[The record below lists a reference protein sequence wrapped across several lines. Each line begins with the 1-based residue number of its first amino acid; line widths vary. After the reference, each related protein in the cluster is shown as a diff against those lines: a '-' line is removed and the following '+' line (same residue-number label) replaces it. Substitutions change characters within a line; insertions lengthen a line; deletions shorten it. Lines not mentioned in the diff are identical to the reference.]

1 MKCYDFWYDGL
12 KLSDFGFMICSFDS
26 GGIDT
31 ISNGS
36 EITFNQVSVLNGAK
50 QELTSVQYDDC
61 ITATI
66 QICKNL
72 CNGDNLEVS
81 VEEMRNIMAWLNRK
95 GFHKFKLVD
104 DEYSNIYLEASFN
117 VSKVEIGGKICGF
130 ELEMTTNRP
139 FSLMEPVEMIIEND
153 VPGKV
158 HAFFSKSDEEGYI
171 YTDMEITIKDA
182 GDLDIYSITEDR
194 HMIVNN
200 CVSGEVITANYP
212 IIQTSFDSH
221 KIQND
226 FNWVFYR
233 VSTSFKNKENEFTAS
248 LPCSIKI
255 KYSPIVKI
263 GI

>member
-1 MKCYDFWYDGL
+1 MKCYDFWYDNL

-26 GGIDT
+26 GGTDT

-50 QELTSVQYDDC
+50 QELTSVQYDNC

-72 CNGDNLEVS
+72 CNDNNFEVS
-81 VEEMRNIMAWLNRK
+81 VEEMRNIMTWLNRK
-95 GFHKFKLVD
+95 GFHKFKLID
-104 DEYSNIYLEASFN
+104 DEYVGIYFESSFN

-139 FSLMEPVEMIIEND
+139 WALQEPVEIVINND
-153 VPGKV
+153 IANKICS
-158 HAFFSKSDEEGYI
+158 FYSKSDEEGYV
-171 YTDMEITIKDA
+171 YPDMEIAIASD
-182 GDLDIYSITEDR
+182 GNLDIYSVTEDR
-194 HMIVNN
+194 HMVINN
-200 CVSGEVITANYP
+200 CKSGEVITIDYP
-212 IIQTSFDSH
+212 IIQTSLNSH